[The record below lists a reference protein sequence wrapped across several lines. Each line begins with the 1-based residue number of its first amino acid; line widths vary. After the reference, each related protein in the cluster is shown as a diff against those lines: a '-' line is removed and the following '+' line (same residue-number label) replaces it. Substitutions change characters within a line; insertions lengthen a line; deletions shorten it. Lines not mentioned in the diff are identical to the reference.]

1 MYKIMNRILLPF
13 IASALLFLT
22 PLLSAAQSFY
32 GVTRV
37 NPDSSGSIERTPT
50 IQLGRDGG
58 IYTAWIR
65 GGSDGDIYFTHSSDG
80 GVSFV
85 PPTQVTMTGKVNA
98 SFQRTAQFV
107 LDTKNNIH
115 LVWMENRMHNQ
126 PDIWYVR
133 STNKGMTWTTPIS
146 VVDADDSTKYMQD
159 FCSIAVDSSDNL
171 YVSFLDFREDQRKT
185 SMYAQ
190 LYLARSTN
198 GGDSWSV
205 NTKANVM
212 PGGIGGTCECCKQD
226 IAVSP
231 EGHVYIAFRSNI
243 NNRRD
248 IWVARS
254 MDKGNTFEEI
264 ILIQSGIWTIAACP
278 VSGPNI
284 TLDGNENLHIAWAG
298 DRDDSMA
305 VNAYYSRLPK
315 NSRQAT
321 PNQRLNAKNEL
332 PKWPDVATTR
342 DGSRVQATYQVA
354 LKPVKFVASITDEK
368 TSEGFE
374 IAPTGKTQEYG
385 RITIAPDGT
394 TYVIWQDNRR
404 DQGDIY
410 FGKYQSATSVEIDRD
425 ESNNLQLFPN
435 PASDEVNIDWGNIPL
450 STDNDLQAKLYS
462 VSGKLI
468 KRMSILPKSVID
480 VHDVPSGSYQLI
492 IYDQSKQISEQKLT
506 IIH

>member
-1 MYKIMNRILLPF
+1 MTRILLSF
-13 IASALLFLT
+13 LVGVLLSLT
-22 PLLSAAQSFY
+22 PLLLAAQSFY

-50 IQLGRDGG
+50 IHIGRDGG

-80 GVSFV
+80 GASFLQ
-85 PPTQVTMTGKVNA
+85 PTQVTMTGKINA
-98 SFQRTAQFV
+98 NFQRTAQFV
-107 LDTKNNIH
+107 LDTKDNIH
-115 LVWMENRMHNQ
+115 MVWMENRMHNQ

-133 STNKGMTWTTPIS
+133 STDKGMTWTTPKS
-146 VVDADDSTKYMQD
+146 VIDADDSTKYMQD

-185 SMYAQ
+185 SMFAQ
-190 LYLARSTN
+190 LYLSRSTN
-198 GGDSWSV
+198 DGDSWSV
-205 NTKANVM
+205 NTKTNVM

-264 ILIQSGIWTIAACP
+264 ILIQSGTWTIAACP
-278 VSGPNI
+278 VSGPNV
-284 TLDGNENLHIAWAG
+284 TLDGNENLHIAWA
-298 DRDDSMA
+298 DARDDSA
-305 VNAYYSRLPK
+305 AIVNAYYSRLPK
-315 NSRQAT
+315 DSRQAT
-321 PNQRLNAKNEL
+321 ANQKLNAENEL

-342 DGSRVQATYQVA
+342 DGSRIQATYQVA
-354 LKPVKFVASITDEK
+354 LKPVKFVASITDDK
-368 TSEGFE
+368 TSAGFE

-385 RITIAPDGT
+385 RITIASNGT
-394 TYVIWQDNRR
+394 TYVVWQDNRR
-404 DQGDIY
+404 DIGDIY
-410 FGKYQSATSVEIDRD
+410 FGKYTSATSVNIDRG
-425 ESNNLQLFPN
+425 ENNNLRLFPN
-435 PASDEVNIDWGNIPL
+435 PASDEVNIAWKNIPL
-450 STDNDLQAKLYS
+450 STNNDLQAKLYS
-462 VSGKLI
+462 VSGELI
-468 KRMSILPKSVID
+468 KHMSIQRNMTID
-480 VHDVPSGSYQLI
+480 LQEIPSGSYQLV

-506 IIH
+506 IVH